1 MLIDS
6 EIVHIYIHKKRPK
19 GKPTFFSHCPEPR
32 ILLLTAKLLTSD
44 TNQFPNWRK
53 LTCFVDADYTEQ
65 LLHHLVQELS
75 IVIF

>member
-1 MLIDS
+1 MLIDN
-6 EIVHIYIHKKRPK
+6 EIVHIHNQRPK

-53 LTCFVDADYTEQ
+53 LLV
-65 LLHHLVQELS
+65 LLILIIQNICCIYLIQGDS
-75 IVIF
+75 IIYCGK